1 MVDPSRYQPEFFA
14 AWETFA
20 DEIQRIFNN
29 GEQDAQT
36 RPTQVTPGLFAP
48 AAAVA
53 NPQPSAQGDATPADS
68 AALKSAPPPAQAARQ
83 EQYVRAILA
92 VAELLY
98 VIGQRDVAMRFHLL
112 AEALQ
117 DRAEGKDHPLFA
129 VQKRRGRQFDTS
141 EIWRLRASL
150 CIGIQYLIAS
160 GMEQDKAITFVVR
173 KYRTQLQRL
182 RDEDRGQ
189 GSDLKSSIGTWLK
202 TFASEE
208 VRNDAAQWTYRKELQ
223 RLKEIKTST
232 DGIKL
237 RQAGLNLIE
246 KTAMRAAQAL
256 KPPKT

>member
-1 MVDPSRYQPEFFA
+1 MVDPSRYEPKFFA

-20 DEIQRIFNN
+20 DKIQLIFNN

-36 RPTQVTPGLFAP
+36 RPLAETQ
-48 AAAVA
+48 
-53 NPQPSAQGDATPADS
+53 D
-68 AALKSAPPPAQAARQ
+68 R
-83 EQYVRAILA
+83 YAIA
-92 VAELLY
+92 IWAMAELLY
-98 VIGQRDVAMRFHLL
+98 SIGQRDVAMRFHSL
-112 AEALQ
+112 AEALH
-117 DRAEGKDHPLFA
+117 DSAEGKDPPLFK
-129 VQKRRGRQFDTS
+129 VEKKRGRKSDAN

-160 GMEQDKAITFVVR
+160 GMEKDKAITVVVR
-173 KYRTQLQRL
+173 KYRTELQRL
-182 RDEDRGQ
+182 RGQDRGQ

-223 RLKEIKTST
+223 RLQEIKTST
-232 DGIKL
+232 DGTRL

-256 KPPKT
+256 KI

>member
-20 DEIQRIFNN
+20 DEVQRIFNN

-36 RPTQVTPGLFAP
+36 RPTQVTPGLFP
-48 AAAVA
+48 PA
-53 NPQPSAQGDATPADS
+53 NPRSSAQGDATPADS
-68 AALKSAPPPAQAARQ
+68 TVLKSAPPPAQTARLD
-83 EQYVRAILA
+83 QYVRAILA

-98 VIGQRDVAMRFHLL
+98 VIGQRDMAMRFHLL

-129 VQKRRGRQFDTS
+129 VQKRRGRHFDTS

-160 GMEQDKAITFVVR
+160 GMEQEEAITYIVR
-173 KYRTQLQRL
+173 KYRTQLQKKLL
-182 RDEDRGQ
+182 RRGSRP
-189 GSDLKSSIGTWLK
+189 GSDLKSLIPTWLK

-232 DGIKL
+232 DGTRL

-246 KTAMRAAQAL
+246 KTAMRAAQAR
-256 KPPKT
+256 KI

>member
-1 MVDPSRYQPEFFA
+1 MVDPSRYEPKFLA

-20 DEIQRIFNN
+20 DKIQRIFNN

-36 RPTQVTPGLFAP
+36 RPLAGTQ
-48 AAAVA
+48 
-53 NPQPSAQGDATPADS
+53 D
-68 AALKSAPPPAQAARQ
+68 R
-83 EQYVRAILA
+83 YAIA
-92 VAELLY
+92 IWAMAELLY
-98 VIGQRDVAMRFHLL
+98 AIGQRDPAMHFHLL
-112 AEALQ
+112 AEALH
-117 DRAEGKDHPLFA
+117 DSAEGKNPPLFK
-129 VQKRRGRQFDTS
+129 VEKKRGRKSDTS

-160 GMEQDKAITFVVR
+160 SMEKDKAIAFVVR
-173 KYRTQLQRL
+173 RYRTQLQRL
-182 RDEDRGQ
+182 RGQDRGQ

-202 TFASEE
+202 TFATEE

-256 KPPKT
+256 KI